1 VTELVL
7 ATATWRQDFDR
18 FLLLRRSL
26 RAVGAAEQYHHLV
39 ALHTE
44 DAELVTRLR
53 AEPNL
58 EVILTRELLDR
69 RIERRRAAAHFGRTS
84 LRHWVRGGAIAG
96 WYAQQ
101 LTKLALVGRAT
112 GVQALVFLDS
122 DAVALR
128 PFERADFVTASGK
141 TKFFVDGDMRGDG
154 SDEWNRVS
162 ARLLGVDPALVAGR
176 QFIQW
181 PAVLDVTT
189 ARAMLAALG
198 DWQAQMLAANAF
210 EYPTY
215 GAWVVGHAADAVV
228 PAPPLPVVNF
238 VEYADLWDFRERAA
252 RAIAEG
258 SAKFLG
264 VQSRLHIPPS
274 AYESIVAQA
283 WA

>member
-26 RAVGAAEQYHHLV
+26 REVGAAERYHHLV

-44 DAELVTRLR
+44 DAELAGRLR
-53 AEPNL
+53 GEPNL
-58 EVILTRELLDR
+58 EVVLTRDLLDR

-84 LRHWVRGGAIAG
+84 RRHWVRGGPVAG

-101 LTKLALVGRAT
+101 LTKLALVGRAA
-112 GVQALVFLDS
+112 GVQALVYFDS

-128 PFERADFVTASGK
+128 PLERSDFVTDTGQ
-141 TKFFVDGDMRGDG
+141 TKFFVDSDMRGDG
-154 SDEWNRVS
+154 SEEWNRVA
-162 ARLLGVDPALVAGR
+162 ARLLGVDPALVDGR

-181 PAVLDVTT
+181 PAVLDVAT
-189 ARAMLAALG
+189 ARAMLVALG
-198 DWQAQMLAANAF
+198 EWQSRMLAANAF

-215 GAWVVGHAADAVV
+215 GAWVVGRAPAAVV
-228 PAPPLPVVNF
+228 AAPPLPVANF

-252 RAIAEG
+252 AAIAG
-258 SAKFLG
+258 GTAKFLS

-274 AYESIVAQA
+274 AYESIVARA
-283 WA
+283 WV